1 MPKKRVLDWPYLIT
15 QKSILSYYYF
25 LWNRED
31 KHKLIG
37 GYEWYIWENWNRQQ
51 ITITKFEPMS
61 LLLSV
66 RHYDHWAQSSIRFSS
81 CSKEFFDKAPPPPF
95 LWSESSFNIWRAWKA
110 FLRSD
115 LLNVNVWFV
124 PNLWLLSTKWSP
136 LLKYRVA
143 FERKRLVLM
152 KQSFIEK
159 HKTRGNPMSFTKR
172 FKGGYGAKSFSMS
185 FWDFAF
191 ILDCLGLSRILS
203 KSWVWA

>member
-1 MPKKRVLDWPYLIT
+1 MAQWLMRSLPMPKKRVLDWPYLIT

-81 CSKEFFDKAPPPPF
+81 CSKEFFDKAPP
-95 LWSESSFNIWRAWKA
+95 
-110 FLRSD
+110 
-115 LLNVNVWFV
+115 
-124 PNLWLLSTKWSP
+124 LLSCDLRAPLTFEELERPSSVQTCWMLMFGLFPTYGSSP
-136 LLKYRVA
+136 LNDHPYLSTGSRLK
-143 FERKRLVLM
+143 EKD
-152 KQSFIEK
+152 SF
-159 HKTRGNPMSFTKR
+159 
-172 FKGGYGAKSFSMS
+172 
-185 FWDFAF
+185 
-191 ILDCLGLSRILS
+191 
-203 KSWVWA
+203 